1 MWYYVSMSFYML
13 CKLPK
18 ESKEGKLY
26 FLSDFG
32 DRIIHVDGTWV
43 KVSDIKCTQAL
54 TEVKSTLYIFYYF
67 GLDATCNKVSSYS
80 C

>member
-1 MWYYVSMSFYML
+1 ML

-32 DRIIHVDGTWV
+32 DRIIHVDGT
-43 KVSDIKCTQAL
+43 
-54 TEVKSTLYIFYYF
+54 
-67 GLDATCNKVSSYS
+67 
-80 C
+80 